1 MRVCMDKFCVLVA
14 IAFVGASHAQV
25 SMTASSEFQPALDE
39 LRKAFTTQWGIPTRV
54 IYGSSGAMA
63 EAAKAP
69 GVDLFLSGAK
79 PLADAIAASDRA
91 EEGVYVIAS
100 APVGTWV
107 RGSKVQPDALLSHL
121 SRENIGRIAI
131 ADTVLS
137 PDGRAAVEAMHNLQA
152 WPDIR
157 KRLVV
162 LANPQVVVDSLVAY
176 KLEPSESSEPS
187 DSVAATESDTAKQ
200 PPKRD
205 SAHKD
210 SSKKET
216 KSRKQAKAPQ
226 ALAPIT
232 DAFLPQPLL
241 WNTPV
246 AGQGRWVALDGA
258 ISPAMRPC
266 LVPLKS
272 VNPSRTE
279 ATRKF
284 LQFLQ
289 SPKGRSILAAR
300 GFLPVPQ

>member
-14 IAFVGASHAQV
+14 IVFVGASHAQV
-25 SMTASSEFQPALDE
+25 SMAASSEFQPALDE

-63 EAAKAP
+63 DAAKAP
-69 GVDLFLSGAK
+69 GIDLFLSGSRNHAE
-79 PLADAIAASDRA
+79 AIAATARA
-91 EEGVYVIAS
+91 EDGVLVIAS
-100 APVGTWV
+100 SPVGTWV
-107 RGSKVQPDALLSHL
+107 RGSKVQPDAQLSHL

-131 ADTVLS
+131 ADTLVS
-137 PDGRAAVEAMHNLQA
+137 PDGRCAVEALHNLQA

-162 LANPQVVVDSLVAY
+162 LANPQVVVDSLIAY
-176 KLEPSESSEPS
+176 KAAPAEPADTS
-187 DSVAATESDTAKQ
+187 AASDTAKET
-200 PPKRD
+200 PKRD

-210 SSKKET
+210 SSKKDA
-216 KSRKQAKAPQ
+216 KSHKQPKLAP
-226 ALAPIT
+226 AAPPIT

-246 AGQGRWVALDGA
+246 AGQGRWVALD
-258 ISPAMRPC
+258 PAWAPALFPAVVR
-266 LVPLKS
+266 LKS
-272 VNPSRTE
+272 ANPARAD
-279 ATRKF
+279 ATRNF
-284 LQFLQ
+284 LQFMQ

>member
-14 IAFVGASHAQV
+14 LAVVGASHAQV

-39 LRKAFTTQWGIPTRV
+39 LRKAFTTQSGIPTRV

-69 GVDLFLSGAK
+69 GVDLFLSGSRNH
-79 PLADAIAASDRA
+79 ADALANSPRA
-91 EEGVYVIAS
+91 EEGVLVVAA

-107 RGSKVQPDALLSHL
+107 RGSKVQPDAQLSHL
-121 SRENIGRIAI
+121 NRDGIGRIAI
-131 ADTVLS
+131 ADTILS
-137 PDGRAAVEAMHNLQA
+137 PDGRAAVDALHNLQT

-176 KLEPSESSEPS
+176 KPLAAEPTEASDTLE
-187 DSVAATESDTAKQ
+187 ATDSDTAKQ
-200 PPKRD
+200 SLKKD

-210 SSKKET
+210 TSKKSG
-216 KSRKQAKAPQ
+216 KAHKQAKASP
-226 ALAPIT
+226 AIAPIT
-232 DAFLPQPLL
+232 DAFLPQSLL

-246 AGQGRWVALDGA
+246 AGQGRWVALD
-258 ISPAMRPC
+258 PAWAPVLRPS
-266 LVPLKS
+266 VIALKS
-272 VNPSRTE
+272 VNP
-279 ATRKF
+279 TRADAKRSF
-284 LQFLQ
+284 LQFMQ

-300 GFLPVPQ
+300 GLLPVPQ